1 MKEIY
6 RLQLDDY
13 SAASFTSFGKDYFGT
28 FDQMRE
34 LFNAIRCNED
44 FVSQSSDILT
54 TFDRCLAGEKKIT
67 HYAAY
72 QEVPFLVQA
81 KVYHVLFV
89 HRRTKAH
96 MSMLYVMCA
105 QQKNS
110 IEFVQYSRNR
120 GFYIVENREISLK
133 QWSC

>member
-13 SAASFTSFGKDYFGT
+13 SAAFFTSFGKDYFGT

-54 TFDRCLAGEKKIT
+54 TFDRYLAGEKKIT

-81 KVYHVLFV
+81 KVYHVCTTFYLYTDV
-89 HRRTKAH
+89 QRRTWLCFT
-96 MSMLYVMCA
+96 SCA
-105 QQKNS
+105 PSK
-110 IEFVQYSRNR
+110 
-120 GFYIVENREISLK
+120 K
-133 QWSC
+133 QHRICAI